1 MKKFKSL
8 MAVVALCALSLTFV
22 GCNDDDYIADT
33 LWGVWE
39 GDMQVWSEWN
49 GHYYESHDTEIAFD
63 RSPYEYSSGS
73 GYWVDFY
80 SNAPWD
86 YYASNI
92 SWTVENGMIKI
103 YSYEEGVY
111 YYIYDYSLSDSYFY
125 GTIESDWGDPMDFRL
140 RKVSS
145 PRWDGYDWGWG
156 NWYGYS
162 SPWYS
167 ASGTRSDDAVQNK
180 PVRHIG
186 KMKE

>member
-1 MKKFKSL
+1 MM
-8 MAVVALCALSLTFV
+8 MAAAFTFAS
-22 GCNDDDYIADT
+22 CNEDDYIADT
-33 LWGVWE
+33 LWGVWQ
-39 GDMQVWSEWN
+39 GDMHVWSEWS

-63 RSPYEYSSGS
+63 RSPYEYSSGN

-92 SWTVENGMIKI
+92 SWTVDAGTITI

-111 YYIYDYSLSDSYFY
+111 YYIYDYFLSGNDFR

-140 RKVSS
+140 RKTFS
-145 PRWDGYDWGWG
+145 PDWIGSDWGWG
-156 NWYGYS
+156 YSDDWYWDFNYS
-162 SPWYS
+162 SPN
-167 ASGTRSDDAVQNK
+167 RSDKQTRLKDASEIK

-186 KMKE
+186 AKPEYAE